1 MRDMKM
7 RDMKMRDIKMRE
19 RKMRDMKMRERKC
32 GTDTNKVGLLI
43 ATADDHQATRIGLY
57 T

>member
-7 RDMKMRDIKMRE
+7 RDMKMRDM
-19 RKMRDMKMRERKC
+19 KMRDMKMRERKMR
-32 GTDTNKVGLLI
+32 DRHEQSWLI